1 MTEKQPEK
9 HDRSLVQETTWQSVD
24 QGTME
29 QQPAESTPYS
39 AAAERKLVRKID
51 LMILPLMLVAYMMAY
66 LDKQALSYAAL
77 MGLQKDLHLIG
88 SQYSWTSGIFYF
100 GYLFFSYPASLLMV
114 KFPLGKYLAVS
125 FMLWAVVLTCHAA
138 TKNFTTMMVTR
149 FLLGCTEASLSP
161 GFTLITSLWYRTS
174 EQPLRAGIWFC
185 GNAISAILGNLIA
198 VGILQIK
205 EHLYPWQWLFIIFG
219 LATLAWGLLML
230 LRLPDSPTNATFL
243 TEEERA
249 IAIERMRANKTGFKN
264 THIDRS
270 QIAEAF
276 TDVKTWLLAIL
287 ILASNIP
294 NGGFT
299 TFNGLVLKGFG
310 FDTFHTLLLG
320 VPGGFIVFVFVLV
333 SCTISSKVPN
343 SRCLVIA
350 ATITVSIVGSVMVY
364 AGTSTGVRYAGLLLM
379 GIYSCSMPVSLAMIS
394 SNVGG
399 FTKRSSVSAIY
410 FIMYCAGNIIGPQ
423 LFFAH
428 EAPKYQSGFLAIIV
442 CLVICLITALALF
455 FYLRWENARR
465 DRLSMTVRPAEFS
478 GVGVCIGSLRDM
490 ALSENNCITDL
501 LSTLDDHPNVLPGG
515 DASHKCNLD
524 LALRCTTAR
533 IGHFDGSQLFGFNL
547 GS

>member
-9 HDRSLVQETTWQSVD
+9 HNRSLVQETTCQSVD

-39 AAAERKLVRKID
+39 AAAERKLVRRID

-77 MGLQKDLHLIG
+77 MGLQKDLHLVG

-100 GYLFFSYPASLLMV
+100 GYLFFS
-114 KFPLGKYLAVS
+114 
-125 FMLWAVVLTCHAA
+125 MLWAVVLTCHAA

-276 TDVKTWLLAIL
+276 TDIKTWLLAIL

-350 ATITVSIVGSVMVY
+350 AAITVSIIGSVMVY

-423 LFFAH
+423 LFFAR
-428 EAPKYQSGFLAIIV
+428 EAPKYQSGFLATIV
-442 CLVICLITALALF
+442 CLAICLITALALF

-465 DRLSMTVRPAEFS
+465 DRLSMTGRPAE
-478 GVGVCIGSLRDM
+478 
-490 ALSENNCITDL
+490 LSAPGDKQETGTSAPLVDVTDL
-501 LSTLDDHPNVLPGG
+501 
-515 DASHKCNLD
+515 KNLD
-524 LALRCTTAR
+524 FRYVY
-533 IGHFDGSQLFGFNL
+533 
-547 GS
+547 